1 MWNGKVRVSDIYIR
15 KCVEWSR
22 KEISKRKKILNLI
35 FGVIIFILLL
45 PAFLILGGHYLDSLL
60 YISGILRGTFYE
72 ILGIILVAMGWPLSI
87 WSVYVQYAEGKGTPV
102 PSAPTRKLITSG
114 PYKYCRNPMA
124 LGTLLL
130 YLGLAFI
137 LKLASMVF
145 LTFLFFISLFL
156 FIKLWE
162 EKELEARLGE
172 EYRKYKRRTPFL
184 IPRIWLRTKDHD
196 GE

>member
-1 MWNGKVRVSDIYIR
+1 MCNGKVRVSDIYIR
-15 KCVEWSR
+15 KCIEWSR

-35 FGVIIFILLL
+35 FGAIIFILFL
-45 PAFLILGGHYLDSLL
+45 PALLILGSHYLDSLL
-60 YISGILRGTFYE
+60 HISGILCSTFYE
-72 ILGIILVAMGWPLSI
+72 ILGIILVAVGWPLSV
-87 WSVYVQYAEGKGTPV
+87 WSVYFQYAEGKGTPV

-137 LKLASMVF
+137 LKLTSMVF
-145 LTFLFFISLFL
+145 LTFLFFIFLFL

-162 EKELEARLGE
+162 EKELGARFGE
-172 EYRKYKRRTPFL
+172 EYRKYKKRTPFL
-184 IPRIWLRTKDHD
+184 IPRIWSRTKDYN